1 MSQLTVF
8 IPGIMGSSLAQSSPT
23 GATTQLWDENGF
35 SSLSQL
41 AGQPALLQY
50 ASPAPG
56 SSGPAVSAGG
66 VMHRIQFTRVFGRD
80 LCVLLH
86 KEMEALEKAKVFEY
100 AEFAYDW
107 RQDIFDAAEQLGAWL
122 AAKHGFSDDAAG
134 KQKPGGPREINII
147 THSMGSLVAAIALME
162 GRVHPGNVRRLISVG
177 APFAGAPASFAAL
190 YSTGYLPFMEWVDMW
205 VNKGK
210 DPKDRRKAI
219 RDAVQS
225 FVSSYQLLP
234 HQADAFVKVRG
245 AGWQHPFSSNIIQ
258 YEMQTAAKKAHK
270 LMDDF
275 EDFLKKNS
283 VNYHFIY
290 SASPKRFWF
299 DSGDTP
305 LRYKTRYVPSG
316 PVSTFGGIS
325 PEQSASGDGTVPA
338 ESAALYKRSDLI
350 TRTGIPGVRH
360 AYMCN
365 DRTVVDRIKQ
375 LLV

>member
-8 IPGIMGSSLAQSSPT
+8 IPGIMGSSLAQSSPA

-50 ASPAPG
+50 TPPAPG

-80 LCVLLH
+80 LCVLLR

-122 AAKHGFSDDAAG
+122 AAKHGFSDAAAG

-190 YSTGYLPFMEWVDMW
+190 YSTGYLPFMEWVAAW

-210 DPKDRRKAI
+210 DPKENRRAI
-219 RDAVQS
+219 KKAVQS

-234 HQADAFVKVRG
+234 HQPDAFVNIRG
-245 AGWQHPFSSNIIQ
+245 EGWRHPFSSGIIPAP
-258 YEMQTAAKKAHK
+258 MQAAAQKAHK

-275 EDFLKKNS
+275 GDFLKKNS

-299 DSGDTP
+299 GSNDTP
-305 LRYKTRYVPSG
+305 FRYRARYGPGGSG
-316 PVSTFGGIS
+316 PTFEGIGV
-325 PEQSASGDGTVPA
+325 EQPARGDGTVPA
-338 ESAALYKRSDLI
+338 DSASLYDMNAP